1 MGNID
6 LKMIFTAE
14 NLNKFPKT
22 KFWKEKSVEDVVIV
36 GPMAHATQVIMVN
49 TMH

>member
-1 MGNID
+1 VGNID

-22 KFWKEKSVEDVVIV
+22 KFLEGEIS
-36 GPMAHATQVIMVN
+36 
-49 TMH
+49 